1 MFLTD
6 QYKEKRKKER
16 ISFKNNFLKK
26 NFIKKERFFKDQNDL
41 RIVFV
46 F

>member
-1 MFLTD
+1 MLYGTA
-6 QYKEKRKKER
+6 KEKRKKER

-26 NFIKKERFFKDQNDL
+26 NVIKEERFFKDQNDL